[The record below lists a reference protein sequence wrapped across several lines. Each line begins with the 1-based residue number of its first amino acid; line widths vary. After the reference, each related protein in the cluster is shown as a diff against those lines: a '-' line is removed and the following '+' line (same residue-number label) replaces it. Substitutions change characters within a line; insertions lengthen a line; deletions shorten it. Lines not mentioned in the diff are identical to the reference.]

1 MIKHYFKIVLRNLWR
16 NKTYSFINIF
26 GLTAGLVCFLL
37 IALYV
42 FDELTYDRF
51 HTNADH
57 IYRVIDERISA
68 EGKESRIASV
78 GYKIGDRAPAD
89 IPEVKM
95 AARFTE
101 FGRTNVSDPVST
113 NTIHELFVTANADF
127 LKVFD
132 FKLLEGNRA
141 TALTA
146 PRSVILTEET
156 AKRIY
161 GVSSVVG
168 RTLKTDI
175 DSLPYTVTG
184 IFQNFP
190 SNSHLSFNLLF
201 SESSINNQRYKDF
214 IASDW
219 SSNSYTTYLVLD
231 KNADVEKAT
240 QKLNQMVAANRTAQ
254 NTGKSELNLQQLS
267 SIHFHSAGIGG
278 DNTRRERKGN
288 LTYIYVFAIVA
299 LFVLLIACINYMN
312 LTTARFANRGKEIAV
327 RKVAGAAR
335 SNLVNQFLSEA
346 FVMAIIALILALV
359 ITKLALPYFNAF
371 TEKQLALTTSTD
383 YRIWTGIFA
392 TVIIVGLFAGSYP
405 AIFQS
410 GLKPL
415 LLLKNKVQQGKGHL
429 SLRRWLVVF
438 QFSLSIIMIIAT
450 MVVFLQMKYVNTANM
465 GFNKEQMVVVD
476 INSGPVRRGA
486 ATIKTEFA
494 KIAGVKSVSATSR
507 VPGEWKIITKVKAKS
522 QGSATGGDDMYL
534 FTADDQFLKTFE
546 IGLLK
551 GRNFLAANLADTSA
565 ILVNETAA
573 AALRIEEPSE
583 QIIEMPSTDY
593 NGSIDNLDQPFRA
606 RVVGIIKDFNFRSM
620 REKIAPMIIVYERN
634 PVDRIDYFT
643 ARLTTDKAEETL
655 KQMKAVLYKIDPNH
669 LFEYN
674 FLDKQWDIFYRDD
687 RKRESIFLG
696 IAFMTILIACMGLFG
711 LATYAAEQ
719 RIREIGIRKVLGAS
733 VSGIVSMLSKDF
745 IKLVLIASVIAIP
758 VSWWMMNS
766 WLSDF
771 AYRTK
776 IYWWVFVIAGA
787 LALFVA
793 LFTVGLK
800 ALKAAITNPVK
811 SLRTE

>member
-278 DNTRRERKGN
+278 IIHAGSER
-288 LTYIYVFAIVA
+288 AI
-299 LFVLLIACINYMN
+299 LL
-312 LTTARFANRGKEIAV
+312 
-327 RKVAGAAR
+327 
-335 SNLVNQFLSEA
+335 
-346 FVMAIIALILALV
+346 
-359 ITKLALPYFNAF
+359 
-371 TEKQLALTTSTD
+371 TST
-383 YRIWTGIFA
+383 Y
-392 TVIIVGLFAGSYP
+392 L
-405 AIFQS
+405 
-410 GLKPL
+410 
-415 LLLKNKVQQGKGHL
+415 L
-429 SLRRWLVVF
+429 SLR
-438 QFSLSIIMIIAT
+438 
-450 MVVFLQMKYVNTANM
+450 FLCY
-465 GFNKEQMVVVD
+465 
-476 INSGPVRRGA
+476 
-486 ATIKTEFA
+486 
-494 KIAGVKSVSATSR
+494 
-507 VPGEWKIITKVKAKS
+507 
-522 QGSATGGDDMYL
+522 
-534 FTADDQFLKTFE
+534 
-546 IGLLK
+546 
-551 GRNFLAANLADTSA
+551 
-565 ILVNETAA
+565 
-573 AALRIEEPSE
+573 
-583 QIIEMPSTDY
+583 
-593 NGSIDNLDQPFRA
+593 
-606 RVVGIIKDFNFRSM
+606 
-620 REKIAPMIIVYERN
+620 
-634 PVDRIDYFT
+634 
-643 ARLTTDKAEETL
+643 
-655 KQMKAVLYKIDPNH
+655 
-669 LFEYN
+669 
-674 FLDKQWDIFYRDD
+674 
-687 RKRESIFLG
+687 
-696 IAFMTILIACMGLFG
+696 
-711 LATYAAEQ
+711 
-719 RIREIGIRKVLGAS
+719 
-733 VSGIVSMLSKDF
+733 
-745 IKLVLIASVIAIP
+745 
-758 VSWWMMNS
+758 
-766 WLSDF
+766 
-771 AYRTK
+771 
-776 IYWWVFVIAGA
+776 
-787 LALFVA
+787 
-793 LFTVGLK
+793 
-800 ALKAAITNPVK
+800 
-811 SLRTE
+811 